1 MCESPR
7 VPTTPLDTV
16 PTSATQGDSLA
27 WRVVDDRAVP
37 GSGWTV
43 RVRLATVATSIDHE
57 GTPDGRA
64 WLITVG
70 ADDTRRLAAGE
81 VQWYAI
87 ATHADGSAITLQRG
101 SLWLDRLP
109 LLGEAFDPGWR
120 RRRIAQLQEQ
130 LLRLDHL
137 ESYSNGDRQAKR
149 LSSAALLSE
158 LREHERALLL
168 EEGGDLGAVQM
179 VFR

>member
-1 MCESPR
+1 M
-7 VPTTPLDTV
+7 
-16 PTSATQGDSLA
+16 
-27 WRVVDDRAVP
+27 
-37 GSGWTV
+37 
-43 RVRLATVATSIDHE
+43 
-57 GTPDGRA
+57 
-64 WLITVG
+64 
-70 ADDTRRLAAGE
+70 
-81 VQWYAI
+81 QWYAI